1 MFSFQN
7 KDTLRFGIL
16 ICDLNLTYIFFLQ
29 SFQKRKVNGEEA
41 LDISTYRTEDMTKSH
56 SMNSSITGLRQ

>member
-1 MFSFQN
+1 MKMMRGERSLE
-7 KDTLRFGIL
+7 KLK
-16 ICDLNLTYIFFLQ
+16 
-29 SFQKRKVNGEEA
+29 KRKVNGEEA